1 MWVEADQPIHT
12 FGEQTQRSF
21 VNTLTGA
28 AKRRISDAWHFAA
41 LAASASVGKLPRLD
55 ELLAPDEAA
64 VVAER
69 TKNAKLLS
77 GLLSLKQKGIR
88 MHVERVERLH

>member
-1 MWVEADQPIHT
+1 MHT

-21 VNTLTGA
+21 AITLAGA
-28 AKRRISDAWHFAA
+28 AKRRIADAWYFAA
-41 LAASASVGKLPRLD
+41 LAASASVGKMPSLT

-64 VVAER
+64 SAAVR
-69 TKNAKLLS
+69 TKNAQLLN
-77 GLLSLKQKGIR
+77 GLLSLKEKGIK